1 MEPGKGFYSLSA
13 ILNERAVAKT
23 CNYPGNGPGR
33 RARLRHCHPGRR
45 MRDPL
50 TGVAGG
56 LDGSRLNCSFSISSL
71 RQFVQA
77 QLLSVRQWFRR
88 KTFEGDPKVLL
99 GSSSMRQEP
108 AAERTAGCL
117 CHGSRVRLYSPG
129 RNRERRIH
137 PPPDR
142 QYRKRRLPDNLHGP
156 D

>member
-1 MEPGKGFYSLSA
+1 MVEIVVVGAIIIFILVYNNTIDKDKFIADNEKYFNILREDDYDFLVYARYGEEVDPNQLFRKRIFYA
-13 ILNERAVAKT
+13 IL
-23 CNYPGNGPGR
+23 
-33 RARLRHCHPGRR
+33 
-45 MRDPL
+45 
-50 TGVAGG
+50 
-56 LDGSRLNCSFSISSL
+56 FIS
-71 RQFVQA
+71 
-77 QLLSVRQWFRR
+77 
-88 KTFEGDPKVLL
+88 KVLL